1 MKRKSFTPLREQ
13 TVIMEPRP
21 VTSDHVDAVLNASEP
36 LDARMEK
43 LRDLRESHA
52 AWANR
57 QKETDGRP
65 LMRYIDDA
73 IMRLLREGDLE
84 TLQDEAA

>member
-13 TVIMEPRP
+13 TVNMEPRP
-21 VTSDHVDAVLNASEP
+21 VTSDQVDAVLNSSEA
-36 LDARMEK
+36 LDVRMAK
-43 LRDLRESHA
+43 LRGLRESHA

-57 QKETDGRP
+57 QPETDGRP

-73 IMRLLREGDLE
+73 VMRLLRHGDLE
-84 TLQDEAA
+84 TLNAA

>member
-13 TVIMEPRP
+13 TVVMEPRP
-21 VTSDHVDAVLNASEP
+21 VTSDQVDAVLNSSEA
-36 LDARMEK
+36 LDIRMAK
-43 LRDLRESHA
+43 LRELRESHD
-52 AWANR
+52 AWSKR

-73 IMRLLREGDLE
+73 IMRLLRDGDLE
-84 TLQDEAA
+84 TLQAA